1 MADIHDKF
9 HDENTDSEKESFNNQ
24 VIGEG
29 IDDVKDHPNDQE
41 SKQADQNFS
50 EEEAKAYGSKAEDH
64 KAKEKVTAKEGAYID
79 SQGDTDKEFSEVIED
94 QTEHIRE
101 ESEQTTVQQYSCSYQ
116 PPYYVP
122 NFTIPQSEEKKD
134 KSNKK
139 KFGIGALILTL
150 VLALVLS
157 TVGGAA
163 GYLFLRRWDNQNQLN
178 GDQDAGGYVDV
189 NGTGTNTEQ
198 GEVNIIKNSG
208 GLKVNESAGVVG
220 QPMESISQVVAA
232 VADSVVEITTSSVVS
247 DSQWG
252 NYVTEGA
259 GSGVIIG
266 ETKDGTKSVILT
278 NNHVIEG
285 ANEIIVRLRNGSEY
299 TATLV
304 AEGDAEN
311 DIAVLVIQ
319 KAGLTVA
326 TLGNSGALTVGEEV
340 VAIGNPLGELGGT
353 VTDGIIS
360 ALDRKVIVGGYRM
373 TLLQT
378 NAAINPGNSGGGLFN
393 MAGELVGIVNA
404 KQSDTGIEGLGFAIP
419 IDVAYDVAKD
429 LMEYG
434 YVVGKLSLGFSVQQY
449 AASNVYPAGVYVT
462 DTKVSGLAK
471 NDYIAQMNGVQINT
485 ISDYYRVIDT
495 LREGDTLTLI
505 VNRLRQVGMVGQW
518 EQKTVQIVVTV
529 TKAPS
534 NS

>member
-1 MADIHDKF
+1 MADTHDKF
-9 HDENTDSEKESFNNQ
+9 YDENADLEKESLNNKAIEEEIKYAQ
-24 VIGEG
+24 
-29 IDDVKDHPNDQE
+29 DHSNDQE
-41 SKQADQNFS
+41 SKKADQNFFEEKTEAYETEANAYEIQGKAV
-50 EEEAKAYGSKAEDH
+50 EEEGNPSE
-64 KAKEKVTAKEGAYID
+64 AKEG
-79 SQGDTDKEFSEVIED
+79 TV
-94 QTEHIRE
+94 E
-101 ESEQTTVQQYSCSYQ
+101 ESFDVSTEPTAARQYSCSYQ

-122 NFTIPQSEEKKD
+122 NFTIPQVDEKKGKAD
-134 KSNKK
+134 KK
-139 KFGIGALILTL
+139 KFGVGALAITL
-150 VLALVLS
+150 VLALLLS
-157 TVGGAA
+157 AVGGAA
-163 GYLFLRRWDNQNQLN
+163 GYLFLRRWDNRDQQNDDGQ
-178 GDQDAGGYVDV
+178 GYEGYVDA
-189 NGTGTNTEQ
+189 NGSGENSVQ
-198 GEVNIIKNSG
+198 GEVNVIKNSG
-208 GLKVNESAGVVG
+208 GLKVNEAAGVVG

-247 DSQWG
+247 NSQWG

-266 ETKDGTKSVILT
+266 ETNDGSKSVILT

-285 ANEIIVRLRNGSEY
+285 ATEIVVRLRNGSEY

-311 DIAVLVIQ
+311 DIAVLVIP

-393 MAGELVGIVNA
+393 MAGELIGIVNA

-434 YVVGKLSLGFSVQQY
+434 YVVGKMNLGFSVQEY
-449 AASNVYPAGVYVT
+449 AASNGYPAGVYVT
-462 DTKVSGLAK
+462 DTTVSGLAK
-471 NDYIAQMNGVQINT
+471 NDYITQMNGIQIST

-495 LREGDTLTLI
+495 LKEGDTLTLVI
-505 VNRLRQVGMVGQW
+505 NRLRQVGMIGQW

-529 TKAPS
+529 TKAPAS
-534 NS
+534 N